1 MNCDIAEFAVW
12 QSDQTSNI
20 ATISANPL
28 NDLTSL
34 SPQLY
39 LKLGD
44 TATYSSPNWDVPE
57 TIGGR
62 VVTSLNMTLSNR
74 VGDAPN
80 SINNALSINMVE
92 VDRETD
98 VPT

>member
-1 MNCDIAEFAVW
+1 LNCDIAEFAVW

-39 LKLGD
+39 LKFD
-44 TATYSSPNWDVPE
+44 TATYNSPNWDVPD
-57 TIGGR
+57 TINSR
-62 VVTSLNMTLSNR
+62 VVTSINMTLSDR

-80 SINNALSINMVE
+80 SINNALSLNMVE
-92 VDRETD
+92 VDREAD